1 MKAISTSTVQ
11 KACLELEH
19 FSEPQMAEEASRFI
33 RHQPNLVD
41 FLKEFT
47 EDSHTEIQQLA
58 LYLSYLIWKIFT
70 IDKKKKF
77 PQIPW
82 EVCYQCFI
90 KERRLWKENQV
101 HANEKNLQPNLILYI
116 QSFFEKD
123 SENLKSEEVEK
134 GALLILLRSVIAAF
148 DKVADQ

>member
-1 MKAISTSTVQ
+1 MKAISSNTVQ
-11 KACLELEH
+11 KACLELER
-19 FSEPQMAEEASRFI
+19 FSEPRMAEEASRFI
-33 RHQPNLVD
+33 RQQPNLVD

-47 EDSHTEIQQLA
+47 EDSKVEIQQLA

-70 IDKKKKF
+70 LNKKKKL

-82 EVCYQCFI
+82 EICYQCFI
-90 KERRLWKENQV
+90 KERRLWKENQI
-101 HANEKNLQPNLILYI
+101 HPNGKNSQPNLILYI

-123 SENLKSEEVEK
+123 SEDLKSEEIEK

-148 DKVADQ
+148 DKVSDQ